1 MLLVFIYSFCAI
13 AISVESNMAV
23 NNSFIFEQ
31 VRSSHHNLVID
42 SPVEFKNQLAFYR
55 AFYIE
60 GENLKNF
67 CAASPK
73 VYYKNRFE
81 KNSVAT
87 SIAATLQWSIIKNT
101 IGAIRSY
108 TKALEISDSGYEQIG
123 KNLISSSCSQNIS
136 VVSHRRLTKMF
147 KDTMTQPDY
156 ELPDISNN
164 PFYTSKI
171 TKRQSKQEILAR
183 ELYYTLGLFKV
194 ACSWGQDVD
203 YLRGLEGLIK
213 NPIIASYLM
222 RQMSGLEIQ
231 RKINAVELGLATS
244 DTTTRVHCDNLICRE
259 KSGEIFEKEFPKSIG
274 QQSVLRDLK
283 SVYCQNI
290 YYKTPEIENELDDSV
305 KQVYANYLDD
315 ESYRLIGQYIA
326 LITKIPDFNVWTDNK
341 QILGEYIRDGLEH
354 FWDGWSKKVIKNQVE
369 NISYEE
375 PLVLD
380 VVDHKIFLPVM
391 KSKPHVQ
398 LDLNSGEFD
407 KVIAINGKIKYKFDV
422 EFLERDLLWLYFK
435 YKNVDPSD
443 VEENQLLDN
452 LLTQYINKNFSRIKS
467 EFSNY
472 LISGDIVNLI
482 KEELKNQLKYI
493 VNIDLQDSKEL
504 IKIPVDINIS
514 PFALVYLKNKH
525 IMQGELQAETA
536 TNDQFKSLNRIDAM
550 ASEAK

>member
-1 MLLVFIYSFCAI
+1 MLLVFIYSFCTI

-213 NPIIASYLM
+213 NPIIASYLI

-231 RKINAVELGLATS
+231 KKINAVELGLATS

>member
-231 RKINAVELGLATS
+231 KKINAVELGLATS

>member
-213 NPIIASYLM
+213 NPIITSYLM

-231 RKINAVELGLATS
+231 KKINAVELGLATS